1 MRLHRPCS
9 VVALLALA
17 PVTLGAQ
24 QPGTPDVPQLVV
36 AGYGQIAVPPDRATI
51 DVAVETRAAT
61 AAAAASR
68 NARRVR
74 DVLDTLRARG
84 VAAGDVAT
92 VAYAVQPEYTS
103 SGRGQPTLRGYVAN
117 NVVRVETVAM
127 DQVGTLIDAALAA
140 GADRIN
146 EVRFRS
152 SRYASLRDS
161 ATAIAVSNARRTAE
175 AMARASGGQLG
186 ALLEVR
192 GELPYTY
199 GSGYGSGGGLG
210 TLQLQAAVT
219 SIAPS
224 DQTVYA
230 SVVTRWRIEA
240 GR

>member
-1 MRLHRPCS
+1 MRFRRLCP
-9 VVALLALA
+9 VAALLALA
-17 PVTLGAQ
+17 PFALVAQ
-24 QPGTPDVPQLVV
+24 QPGMPEVPQLVV

-51 DVAVETRAAT
+51 DVAVETRAPT

-74 DVLDTLRARG
+74 EVLDTLRARG
-84 VAAGDVAT
+84 VAASDVAT
-92 VAYAVQPEYTS
+92 VAYAVQPEYAS

-117 NVVRVETVAM
+117 NVVRVETAAM
-127 DQVGTLIDAALAA
+127 DPVGALIDAALAA

-146 EVRFRS
+146 DVRFRS
-152 SRYASLRDS
+152 SRYTSLRDS

-192 GELPYTY
+192 GELPPTY
-199 GSGYGSGGGLG
+199 GGGYGGGLG